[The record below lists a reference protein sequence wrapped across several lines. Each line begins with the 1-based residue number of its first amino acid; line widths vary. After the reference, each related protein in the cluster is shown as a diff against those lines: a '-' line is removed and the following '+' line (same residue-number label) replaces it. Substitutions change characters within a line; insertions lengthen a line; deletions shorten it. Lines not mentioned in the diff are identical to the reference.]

1 MIQRDQILAAQGSK
15 VLSAEKEKVGT
26 IEEIYLDRDTDQPEW
41 VLVDTGSFGTR
52 ATFVPLAEAN
62 MNEDELVV
70 PYAIEQIKGAPNM
83 EPTGELSENQ
93 EAELYSYYG
102 LEYSQ
107 SESGTGL
114 PEGQSSGQA
123 PAGQDASGSDSDDAM
138 TRSEEELRVGT
149 TQQERGRARL
159 KKYVVTENVQQ
170 TVPVQ
175 KEEVRV
181 EREPITEANVDEATD
196 GPAISDE
203 EHEVVLREEQPVV
216 EKQVV
221 PKERVKL
228 SKDTV
233 TEDAQVSEEIRREQI
248 EPEGEISR

>member
-1 MIQRDQILAAQGSK
+1 MIQREQILDAQGSK

-26 IEEIYLDRDTDQPEW
+26 VEEIYLDRDTDQPEW
-41 VLVDTGSFGTR
+41 VLVNTGSFGTR

-62 MNEDELVV
+62 MNENELVV

-83 EPTGELSENQ
+83 EPTGDLSEGE
-93 EAELYSYYG
+93 EAQLYSYYG
-102 LEYSQ
+102 LDYSQ

-114 PEGQSSGQA
+114 PEGQDSV
-123 PAGQDASGSDSDDAM
+123 GQDTSGPNTDDAM
-138 TRSEEELRVGT
+138 TRSEEELKVGT

-175 KEEVRV
+175 KEVV
-181 EREPITEANVDEATD
+181 GLEREPITEANVGQATD
-196 GPAISDE
+196 GPAISEE

-216 EKQVV
+216 QKQVV

-228 SKDTV
+228 SKDTI
-233 TEDAQVSEEIRREQI
+233 TEEAQVSEEIRKEQI